1 MDNTRRVRRSVSAI
15 VPVPPDSQKAVP
27 ERTSTEHKFFTD
39 SPSASLGDPLGQ
51 GWPPGEGHS
60 DRQNF
65 TRSMETPAMPDVTL
79 LVARSLGELGRGPG
93 EKARAAGGTQ
103 WGSCSSCWTG
113 PKSSSGFS
121 ATSHGKI
128 RANFWANPMFISYYG
143 RILCY

>member
-1 MDNTRRVRRSVSAI
+1 MDNTRRVRSGVSAI
-15 VPVPPDSQKAVP
+15 VPVPQDSQKAVP

-39 SPSASLGDPLGQ
+39 SPSASLGDPLG
-51 GWPPGEGHS
+51 EGCPRVKAS

-65 TRSMETPAMPDVTL
+65 TRSMETPAMPGVTL

-103 WGSCSSCWTG
+103 WGSRSSCWTG

-128 RANFWANPMFISYYG
+128 RKNFWANPMFISYYG
-143 RILCY
+143 RVLCY